1 MKKKKPSNSMK
12 TIKAKEHG
20 FLDYSVVLMFL
31 AAPSILHFSNLP
43 ALISYNLGGI
53 HLVMTM
59 LADFPMGPMK
69 IMPFQWHGKVEMVV
83 GPLLVAL
90 PFALGFGS
98 EPAAQCFFIINGIVI
113 MAIWLLTDYH
123 S

>member
-1 MKKKKPSNSMK
+1 MK

-31 AAPSILHFSNLP
+31 AAPSLLHFSNLP

-53 HLVMTM
+53 HLVLTM
-59 LADFPMGPMK
+59 MADIPLGPMK
-69 IMPFQWHGKVEMVV
+69 FIPFQWHGRVEMVV

-90 PFALGFGS
+90 PFLLGFGS
-98 EPAAQCFFIINGIVI
+98 EPAAQYFFIITGIVI
-113 MAIWLLTDYH
+113 MAVWLLTDYD

>member
-1 MKKKKPSNSMK
+1 MKKKKKNNSLK

-43 ALISYNLGGI
+43 ALIAYNLGGI
-53 HLVMTM
+53 HLVLTM
-59 LADFPMGPMK
+59 AADMPLGPMK
-69 IMPFQWHGKVEMVV
+69 FIPFQWHGKVEMVV

-90 PFALGFGS
+90 PFLAGWGT
-98 EPAAQCFFIINGIVI
+98 EPAAQYFFIIIGLVI
-113 MAIWLLTDYH
+113 MSVWLLTDYD

>member
-1 MKKKKPSNSMK
+1 MKKKKPANRLK
-12 TIKAKEHG
+12 AIKAKEHG

-53 HLVMTM
+53 HLVLTM
-59 LADFPMGPMK
+59 MADIPLGPMK
-69 IMPFQWHGKVEMVV
+69 FLPFQWHGRVEMVV
-83 GPLLVAL
+83 GPLLIAL
-90 PFALGFGS
+90 PFLVGFGS
-98 EPAAQCFFIINGIVI
+98 EPAAQYFFIVTGIVI
-113 MAIWLLTDYH
+113 MSVWLLTDYD

>member
-1 MKKKKPSNSMK
+1 MKKKKPVNRMK

-31 AAPSILHFSNLP
+31 AAPSLLHFSNLP

-53 HLVMTM
+53 HLVLTM
-59 LADFPMGPMK
+59 MADIPLGPMK
-69 IMPFQWHGKVEMVV
+69 FIPFQWHGRVEMVV

-90 PFALGFGS
+90 PFLLGFGS
-98 EPAAQCFFIINGIVI
+98 EPAAQYFFIITGIVI
-113 MAIWLLTDYH
+113 MAVWLLTDYD

>member
-1 MKKKKPSNSMK
+1 MKKKKAVNRMK

-31 AAPSILHFSNLP
+31 AAPSLLHFSNLP

-53 HLVMTM
+53 HLVLTM
-59 LADFPMGPMK
+59 MADIPLGPMK
-69 IMPFQWHGKVEMVV
+69 FIPFQWHGRVEMVV

-90 PFALGFGS
+90 PFLLGFGS
-98 EPAAQCFFIINGIVI
+98 EPAAQYFFIITGIVI
-113 MAIWLLTDYH
+113 MAVWLLTDYD